1 MSTHTSDDTLQAPG
15 AGAGVDPEEFARLA
29 AEVVALIEHHRDE
42 LREAMAELTGLQR
55 TLRAEVR
62 AAVTLLQEAA
72 GAAATAVPDAGRP

>member
-1 MSTHTSDDTLQAPG
+1 MSTHMSDDTLQDPG

-42 LREAMAELTGLQR
+42 LREAMAELTALQR

-62 AAVTLLQEAA
+62 DAVTLLQEAA
-72 GAAATAVPDAGRP
+72 GAAAAAAPGAGHP